1 MHWSFKFTHKSFYVN
16 KTALIR
22 NIPREEG
29 DECGEWE
36 ADVLQEE
43 GEGAQSGDLLLQ
55 QGHEAVDGQQ
65 QKTLKRQMLL
75 RKTFHT
81 NNSVFLR

>member
-1 MHWSFKFTHKSFYVN
+1 MN

-43 GEGAQSGDLLLQ
+43 GEGAQSRNLLLQ

-65 QKTLKRQMLL
+65 QKTLKRLMLIGRTL
-75 RKTFHT
+75 HT
-81 NNSVFLR
+81 NISVFLR